1 MNKNTK
7 PKIEVKSVKHVFTDT
22 EHREYGST
30 LAQSYGTL
38 RGIESEFDKVKASF
52 KSRTAE
58 VEAQIDRIST
68 NITNGFE
75 YRDERCRVELDPKLG
90 KKSYFLES
98 APEDAEPVIV
108 QDMTDADYQQELLE
122 AESAF
127 DAKEIIPL
135 FSATEKDS
143 GLMTVGRLTGKWFSA
158 LNVKIGPRE
167 IKERLDSEQ
176 ACSKK
181 RADQIKRTCKRF
193 IEWLDE
199 NLGRDEAQ
207 GFKNSVELVKAEHA
221 EREE

>member
-1 MNKNTK
+1 MKNTK
-7 PKIEVKSVKHVFTDT
+7 PKIEVKSVKHTFTVEET
-22 EHREYGST
+22 QALNVEFR
-30 LAQSYGTL
+30 QSFSNL
-38 RGIESEFDKVKASF
+38 KAVEAEFDNVKAVW
-52 KSRTAE
+52 KAKTTEAESRMETLNATLQ
-58 VEAQIDRIST
+58 A
-68 NITNGFE
+68 GFE
-75 YRDERCRVELDPKLG
+75 MRQERCRVELDPKTG
-90 KKSYFLES
+90 KKSYCLEA
-98 APEDAEPVIV
+98 APDDAEPIFV
-108 QDMTDADYQQELLE
+108 QDMTEADFQTELLE

-135 FSATEKDS
+135 FSPTEKDS
-143 GLMTVGRLTGKWFSA
+143 GLMTVGRLNGKWFSA

-193 IEWLDE
+193 IQWMDE